1 MAKRISHTTESA
13 KCWNFRRRSSIL
25 ISKTTHDQGIMKNKK
40 ILVFENQK
48 DHSSISLNTIH
59 SIKCFE
65 TPETHFN
72 TPGVSGRRG
81 QLSSMYSI
89 FVASC
94 LSIVLNPW
102 QTHAPNFIL
111 SSKVSCVLNDKDG
124 TRYICARLRSSFS
137 RSQSKFAEAL
147 FIFRCQRQYYNST
160 LSLYTAN
167 LCVTANLTRNLQK
180 WNGLAVSYREKEARI
195 PLIPSSQSKSV
206 LVWYA
211 CGC

>member
-1 MAKRISHTTESA
+1 MLKFEAAFKH
-13 KCWNFRRRSSIL
+13 L
-25 ISKTTHDQGIMKNKK
+25 ISETTHDRGIIKDKK
-40 ILVFENQK
+40 YLVVFENQK
-48 DHSSISLNTIH
+48 DHSNISLNAFH

-72 TPGVSGRRG
+72 TWGVSGKRG

-94 LSIVLNPW
+94 LSDLLNPW
-102 QTHAPNFIL
+102 QTHAPNFTL
-111 SSKVSCVLNDKDG
+111 SSKVLCVLNDKEG
-124 TRYICARLRSSFS
+124 TRRNICARLKSSLS
-137 RSQSKFAEAL
+137 RLQFKFAEVL
-147 FIFRCQRQYYNST
+147 SIFRYYQRQYYNST

-211 CGC
+211 CGF